1 MVRYILLTTH
11 DGDSTYE
18 TPSKH
23 TEILR
28 LDETIREIY
37 VRKTYFDRVEMV
49 INYDTGNLFVF
60 TVDECDLEKYLE
72 RMYQELLAISMADNT
87 QKQINRETCE

>member
-1 MVRYILLTTH
+1 MVRYIQLTTH
-11 DGDSTYE
+11 DGDSTYD

-28 LDETIREIY
+28 LDKTIREIY
-37 VRKTYFDRVEMV
+37 VRKTYFDRVEMT
-49 INYDTGNLFVF
+49 IDYGTGTVVF

-72 RMYQELLAISMADNT
+72 RMYQELLAISMVNNT
-87 QKQINRETCE
+87 QKQINKELCE